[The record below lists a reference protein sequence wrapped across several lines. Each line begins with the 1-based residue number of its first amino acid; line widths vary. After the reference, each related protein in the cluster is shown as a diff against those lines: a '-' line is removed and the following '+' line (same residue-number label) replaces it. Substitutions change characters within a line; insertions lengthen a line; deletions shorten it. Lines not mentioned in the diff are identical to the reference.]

1 MVKNIIV
8 VAFKVEQEQSVF
20 YRNLEIRSDLDEAE
34 QKRLLTSLRCAIKD
48 MDADFISIRIVKR
61 R

>member
-1 MVKNIIV
+1 MIKNIIV

-34 QKRLLTSLRCAIKD
+34 QRRLLLVLKNAIKEA
-48 MDADFISIRIVKR
+48 DADFISIRIVKR

>member
-1 MVKNIIV
+1 MIKNIIV

-20 YRNLEIRSDLDEAE
+20 YRNLEIHSDLDEAE
-34 QKRLLTSLRCAIKD
+34 QRRLLLVLKNAIKEA
-48 MDADFISIRIVKR
+48 DADFISIRIVKR